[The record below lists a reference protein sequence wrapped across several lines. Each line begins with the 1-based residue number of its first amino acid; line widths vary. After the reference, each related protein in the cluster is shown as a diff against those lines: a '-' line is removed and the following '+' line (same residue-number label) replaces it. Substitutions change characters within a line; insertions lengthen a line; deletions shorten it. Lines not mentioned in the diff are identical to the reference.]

1 MCNVSSNCSLL
12 RQDEV
17 FIDVGC
23 ICLSLNI
30 SLSWK
35 APSGDFD
42 VLHYMVNISSSS
54 PKEPIIQN
62 VTGTFF
68 TIPVL
73 PDVNYSVLVST
84 FSKCQQVSLPAGVDD
99 EFVSVGK

>member
-1 MCNVSSNCSLL
+1 MCNVSSNCSPL

-17 FIDVGC
+17 FVDVGC
-23 ICLSLNI
+23 ICHSLNL

-42 VLHYMVNISSSS
+42 VLHYMVNVSSSS
-54 PKEPIIQN
+54 PEEVIIQN
-62 VTGTFF
+62 VTRTSY
-68 TIPVL
+68 TVPVL

-84 FSKCQQVSLPAGVDD
+84 ISKCQQVSLPAVVDD

>member
-1 MCNVSSNCSLL
+1 MYNVSSNCSLL

-17 FIDVGC
+17 IIDVGC
-23 ICLSLNI
+23 ICLSLNL

-42 VLHYMVNISSSS
+42 VLHYMVNVSSSS
-54 PKEPIIQN
+54 EVIRN

-68 TIPVL
+68 TVPVL
-73 PDVNYSVLVST
+73 PGVNYSVLVST

-99 EFVSVGK
+99 EYVSVGK